1 MSANRRPTR
10 FVLSALAV
18 ATVVLHLARPRPAS
32 AAPNFDA
39 ELDRVE
45 ELLFQW
51 QLPEAEKILA
61 SLAPAAVSGP
71 RIETLKGIQS
81 FFNGHYDEAVKR
93 FDNVEGKLGRSLGRL
108 RDVIRQTAHTLKGY
122 RETLSAGGHFRI
134 RTKASKDHA
143 IIPFIGDTLERIRDR
158 LIRDL
163 GYAPQAPIVVEIYPE
178 PKTLAAV
185 STLTE
190 DDIRRSG
197 TIALCKYNRLMIVS
211 PRALLRGYSWRDTL
225 AHEYVHLVV
234 TKLSLNKVPIWIH
247 EGLAKHFETSWR
259 DAEHASRRLSPTQE
273 HLLAEGLAANKL
285 IPWRKMH
292 PSMAKLPDQHSTALA
307 FAQVQT
313 AIDYLNTKAGPGSIR
328 QLIDRLRNGEE
339 QWLAVKN
346 VTGLQQKAFTAA
358 HRKYLRGLKLRRHRG
373 LTFQKTTFG
382 KQASKEKRIAAL
394 RANKADRF
402 FRLADMLRQ
411 RRLTHAAVVEYRKA
425 RDFAGERDNFVA
437 NALARAYLEIDSP
450 TQAISA
456 LLPVLE
462 YYPEIP
468 SVQSTIG
475 LAYLRSGDQRAAER
489 HLNVALRINPFSRE
503 LHCALSKA
511 LPVGAKLLEEHKKL
525 CREGFANMP

>member
-1 MSANRRPTR
+1 MRAHHVYSPINCKGLA
-10 FVLSALAV
+10 AL
-18 ATVVLHLARPRPAS
+18 LLLAFSPAP
-32 AAPNFDA
+32 AEGAPNLAA
-39 ELDRVE
+39 ELNRAE

-51 QLPEAEKILA
+51 QLPDASKILDGIGTGHE
-61 SLAPAAVSGP
+61 SNP
-71 RIETLKGIQS
+71 RVNALLGLRA
-81 FFNGHYDEAVKR
+81 FFNGHYDDALKR
-93 FDNVEGKLGRSLGRL
+93 FDNVKEELGPGMRML
-108 RDVIRQTAHTLKGY
+108 RNVIKDTADTLRGY
-122 RETLSAGGHFRI
+122 RETLSAKGHFRI
-134 RTKASKDHA
+134 RTNTGKDHA
-143 IIPFIGDTLERIRDR
+143 LIPFIGDTLERIREQ
-158 LIRDL
+158 LLRDL
-163 GYAPQAPIVVEIYPE
+163 GYAPTAPIVVEIYPAA
-178 PKTLAAV
+178 KTLAAV

-211 PRALLRGYSWRDTL
+211 PLALLRGYSWRDTL

-259 DAEHASRRLSPTQE
+259 STQLADRKLSPTQE
-273 HLLAEGLAANKL
+273 HLLASGLAKKKL
-285 IPWRKMH
+285 IPWKKMH

-313 AIDYLNTKAGPGSIR
+313 AIDYINESAGHNSIR
-328 QLIDRLRNGEE
+328 QLIDRLRGGED

-346 VTGLQQKAFTAA
+346 VTGLTQKAFTAA
-358 HRKYLRGLKLRRHRG
+358 HRKYLRSLKLKAHRG
-373 LTFQKTTFG
+373 LAFQKKTFG
-382 KQASKEKRIAAL
+382 KKLSKEKQIAAL
-394 RANKADRF
+394 RAKRAERF

-450 TQAISA
+450 NQAISA

-468 SVQSTIG
+468 SAQSTIG

-489 HLNVALRINPFSRE
+489 HLNVALRINPFSQE

-511 LPVGAKLLEEHKKL
+511 LPVGAALVEEHRKL
-525 CREGFANMP
+525 CREGFPGGH